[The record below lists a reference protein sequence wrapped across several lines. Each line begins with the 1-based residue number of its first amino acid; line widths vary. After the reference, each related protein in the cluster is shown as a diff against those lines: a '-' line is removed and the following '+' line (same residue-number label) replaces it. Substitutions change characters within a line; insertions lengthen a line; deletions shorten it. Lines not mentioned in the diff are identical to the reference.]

1 MVSRRPDRTTA
12 RPLVDLVARAPAEG
26 GRAGKARQV
35 APGAHRALPP
45 LCAWFRVAEP
55 LSASGRDDGWADAS
69 RSATW
74 LELFFDV
81 IFVINIAGLTH
92 HLVAHPDPATLA
104 QVAGLYL
111 PLFLVWAGHTTYA
124 TRFADGSVLQTIL
137 TLLLMFTLGGS
148 AVFVQSGMA
157 EHAVSFSRA
166 QFAARVLLVL
176 LYLEAHLRIAGAR
189 RFTCLLMIAFTL
201 SAVAWAAQEWLGPWD
216 PRLYVT
222 AVAIELLAPLLA
234 VTGFGQ
240 RPAHPAHLPERLG
253 LFTIIVLGEAVLG
266 VVVGGVRAE
275 ARLAFAVGF
284 SLPVGIWWFY
294 FRLLDH
300 SELRRK
306 VGGGQ
311 ILTYLHL
318 PMTLAVVVM
327 AAAVE
332 VSLAGL
338 RGADSEAE
346 GGGEPGLLAAV
357 GQTVD
362 LIRAGKL
369 GDAAGAGLAGVAHGP
384 VLMGAQLL
392 FGGLAVWLTCF
403 LALRVYVVGFRRLGA
418 AEWVTAGAVTGL
430 AVGAVLIG
438 PVRALGLF
446 LFAGALLLALA
457 ALGSLL
463 QELRRRRASPP
474 VPSP

>member
-1 MVSRRPDRTTA
+1 M
-12 RPLVDLVARAPAEG
+12 
-26 GRAGKARQV
+26 
-35 APGAHRALPP
+35 
-45 LCAWFRVAEP
+45 AEP
-55 LSASGRDDGWADAS
+55 LSAGGRADGWADES

-92 HLVAHPDPATLA
+92 HLVAHPDLATLA

-124 TRFADGSVLQTIL
+124 TRFEDGSVLQTIL
-137 TLLLMFTLGGS
+137 TLLLMFTLAGS

-157 EHAVSFSRA
+157 EHAVSFARA

-176 LYLEAHLRIAGAR
+176 LYLEAHLRIAAAR
-189 RFTCLLMIAFTL
+189 RFTWLLMIGFTL
-201 SAVAWAAQEWLGPWD
+201 SAVAWGAQEWLATPWD
-216 PRLYVT
+216 RRLYVT
-222 AVAIELLAPLLA
+222 AVGIELLAPLLA
-234 VTGFGQ
+234 VTGLGQ
-240 RPAHPAHLPERLG
+240 RPAHPTHLPERLG

-275 ARLAFAVGF
+275 ARLPFAVGF
-284 SLPVGIWWFY
+284 SLPVGMWWFY
-294 FRLLDH
+294 FHLLDR
-300 SELRRK
+300 SELRRR

-338 RGADSEAE
+338 SGTDSEAE

-357 GQTVD
+357 GQMVD
-362 LIRAGKL
+362 LVRTGGLSVADGT
-369 GDAAGAGLAGVAHGP
+369 GLAGMAR
-384 VLMGAQLL
+384 GAVRTGARLL

-403 LALRVYVVGFRRLGA
+403 LAMRVYVVGLRRLGA
-418 AEWVTAGAVTGL
+418 AEWITAGAVTGL

-438 PVRALGLF
+438 PVRVLGLF
-446 LFAGALLLALA
+446 IFAGALLLALA

-463 QELRRRRASPP
+463 QELRRRRGTPARAP
-474 VPSP
+474 

>member
-1 MVSRRPDRTTA
+1 MNPD
-12 RPLVDLVARAPAEG
+12 
-26 GRAGKARQV
+26 K
-35 APGAHRALPP
+35 
-45 LCAWFRVAEP
+45 
-55 LSASGRDDGWADAS
+55 RDDGWADES

-124 TRFADGSVLQTIL
+124 TRFEDGSVLQTIL

-157 EHAVSFSRA
+157 EHAVSFARA
-166 QFAARVLLVL
+166 QAAARVLLVL
-176 LYLEAHLRIAGAR
+176 LYLEAHVRIPASAR
-189 RFTCLLMIAFTL
+189 RFTWLLMIGFTL
-201 SAVAWAAQEWLGPWD
+201 SAIAWGAQEWVSTPWD
-216 PRLYVT
+216 RWFYVI
-222 AVAIELLAPLLA
+222 AVAVEVLAPLLA
-234 VTGFGQ
+234 VTGLGQ
-240 RPAHPAHLPERLG
+240 RQAHPAHLPERLG

-275 ARLAFAVGF
+275 AQVAFAVGF

-294 FRLLDH
+294 FRLLDR
-300 SELRRK
+300 SELRRR

-311 ILTYLHL
+311 VLTYLHL

-338 RGADSEAE
+338 SGTDSEVE
-346 GGGEPGLLAAV
+346 VGGEPGLLAAV
-357 GQTVD
+357 GQVIE
-362 LIRAGKL
+362 LVRAGGLTGAL
-369 GDAAGAGLAGVAHGP
+369 GTATPEVAPMP
-384 VLMGAQLL
+384 VLTGARLL

-403 LALRVYVVGFRRLGA
+403 LVMRVYVVGVRHLGA
-418 AEWVTAGAVTGL
+418 AEWVTAAAVVGL

-457 ALGSLL
+457 ALGSVLR
-463 QELRRRRASPP
+463 ELRRRRARLTSGQT
-474 VPSP
+474 

>member
-1 MVSRRPDRTTA
+1 M
-12 RPLVDLVARAPAEG
+12 G
-26 GRAGKARQV
+26 
-35 APGAHRALPP
+35 
-45 LCAWFRVAEP
+45 EP
-55 LSASGRDDGWADAS
+55 LSARGRDDGWADES

-92 HLVAHPDPATLA
+92 HLVAHPDLATLT
-104 QVAGLYL
+104 QVVGLYL
-111 PLFLVWAGHTTYA
+111 PLFLVWAGHTTFA
-124 TRFADGSVLQTIL
+124 TRFEDGSVLQTVL

-157 EHAVSFSRA
+157 EHAVSFARA
-166 QFAARVLLVL
+166 QCAARVVLVL
-176 LYLEAHLRIAGAR
+176 LYLEAHLRVAGAR
-189 RFTCLLMIAFTL
+189 RFTWLLMIGFGL
-201 SAVAWAAQEWLGPWD
+201 SAVAWGAQEWVAAPWD
-216 PRLYVT
+216 RRLYVIAG
-222 AVAIELLAPLLA
+222 AVELLAPLLA
-234 VTGFGQ
+234 VTGLGQ

-275 ARLAFAVGF
+275 AQGAFAVGF

-294 FRLLDH
+294 FRLLDR

-311 ILTYLHL
+311 ILTYLHM

-338 RGADSEAE
+338 SGADSETE

-357 GQTVD
+357 GQMVNF
-362 LIRAGKL
+362 IRAGGL
-369 GDAAGAGLAGVAHGP
+369 AGVGGAGLAGVTRGT
-384 VLMGAQLL
+384 VLTGARLL

-403 LALRVYVVGFRRLGA
+403 LAMRVYVVGLRRLGA
-418 AEWVTAGAVTGL
+418 AEWVTAGAVAGL

-463 QELRRRRASPP
+463 QELRRRQGTPP
-474 VPSP
+474 APSP